1 MRTVPLVVTIVL
13 LVSACGG
20 AVGTAQPTR
29 PASPIRTEL
38 LDTASA
44 ISGPPADMTDV
55 NSMHDALRTEY
66 SNIRFGTHADPDVIT
81 LGPTDG
87 GIPVFQPY
95 KGKNSLN
102 VGMPL
107 NTEVLAPLE
116 MKFVGFDNRSAHGR
130 EGQTPFDDLEI
141 CFESTSPDWP
151 DMMICVYHLRTS
163 PLLSGHLV
171 DEECGLVEEWIGSS
185 GSNAAG
191 RIMFLRNETFFDKD
205 TLAGRDPE
213 PCRAKMGNLVQRGEI
228 IGYSG
233 QVGSNPHVGF
243 RFKVR
248 SENQNPLT
256 IRGDPY
262 LHWVQPSAFF
272 YWQCFEPDAVFQTGV
287 LAYPFNCELIQP

>member
-1 MRTVPLVVTIVL
+1 MRTVTLVATIVL
-13 LVSACGG
+13 LASACEGG
-20 AVGTAQPTR
+20 SGTIAAPTTTAA
-29 PASPIRTEL
+29 PTMSEL

-44 ISGPPADMTDV
+44 ISGPPADMTYV
-55 NSMHDALRTEY
+55 NSMHDALRTEH

-163 PLLSGHLV
+163 PLLSGHLI

-191 RIMFLRNETFFDKD
+191 RIMFLINETFFDKD
-205 TLAGRDPE
+205 TLAGR
-213 PCRAKMGNLVQRGEI
+213 
-228 IGYSG
+228 SG
-233 QVGSNPHVGF
+233 
-243 RFKVR
+243 
-248 SENQNPLT
+248 T
-256 IRGDPY
+256 M
-262 LHWVQPSAFF
+262 
-272 YWQCFEPDAVFQTGV
+272 
-287 LAYPFNCELIQP
+287 